1 MCFSPEA
8 DLVSGIVIGAIGIEA
23 FRHVARPAERALAAV
38 PVVLGV
44 HQLVEAVVWW
54 ALRGDLPQ
62 RWVEPAATVY
72 LLIAFGVLP
81 ILVPAAVG
89 ALEPASN
96 RRRLAAF
103 TALGMAVSAVLVHAI
118 VRGPVVAVIDGHHI
132 SYRVDLWRGG
142 LIVACY
148 VVATCGALLVSAH
161 RHVRWFGLV
170 NLVIVASLVALD
182 RNALISLWCAWA
194 AVTSIAISVHLR
206 CTGGTEADPV
216 TPTGSRRPA
225 PAG

>member
-23 FRHVARPAERALAAV
+23 FRHVSRPAERALAAV

-54 ALRGDLPQ
+54 ALQGDLPG
-62 RWVEPAATVY
+62 RWVEPAATAY

-89 ALEPASN
+89 ALEPESN
-96 RRRLAAF
+96 RRRLAVF
-103 TALGMAVSAVLVHAI
+103 TAIGVAVSAVLVHAI
-118 VRGPVVAVIDGHHI
+118 VRGPVVAAIDGHHI
-132 SYRVDLWRGG
+132 SYGVDLWHGG
-142 LIVACY
+142 LIVAFY
-148 VVATCGALLVSAH
+148 VVATCGALLASVH
-161 RHVRWFGLV
+161 RHVRWFGMV
-170 NLVIVASLVALD
+170 NLVVVAALVALD
-182 RNALISLWCAWA
+182 RGALISLWCAWA
-194 AVTSIAISVHLR
+194 AVTSIAISLHLR
-206 CTGGTEADPV
+206 RGGDAELV
-216 TPTGSRRPA
+216 TAARSPRAA